1 MTVNLAYTQENDG
14 FLEEEFMVSVFYE
27 DMTKNSKHVYINKYA
42 YSSENFD
49 FEYLSNFLSYI
60 IPDIREREIR
70 EAFVRY
76 ENMSNIWN
84 ENAPIFQ
91 QPKYKKMIFVDDI
104 FNLSKRKQKRAEL
117 RSFGKPL
124 FLKNLKN
131 QEYAL
136 VVEAENLYYRC
147 SGWIWKKPWKSFR
160 CGIRFYFLVANYMV
174 IYQKIEGEW
183 IRIYDMRIYSAHF

>member
-27 DMTKNSKHVYINKYA
+27 DMTENSKHVYINEYA
-42 YSSENFD
+42 YSSENFN
-49 FEYLSNFLSYI
+49 FEYLSNFLLYI

-84 ENAPIFQ
+84 EDAPIFQ

-136 VVEAENLYYRC
+136 VVEAENLYYRRFR
-147 SGWIWKKPWKSFR
+147 WIWKKPWKSFSY
-160 CGIRFYFLVANYMV
+160 GIRFDFLVMNYMA